1 MGCTVRPKRSANPMA
16 ACRGPLSGAA
26 GPNSA
31 TGIVGRTR
39 SDTVSVVSPRGP
51 RALGERKLGALSSA
65 SCSRFLFFFFC
76 YCWLFSPAAKTL
88 RQRPRCFGETRHA
101 CAGMSD
107 AGRCAQYNTAHSP
120 SKTISRRLPTAVS
133 WGEKRRRVRSE
144 EENKRK
150 EKNQKNI
157 GDRLRGGC
165 DGQFFWHVFETKRVV
180 GGVSP
185 ETLGGSLA
193 C

>member
-1 MGCTVRPKRSANPMA
+1 MH
-16 ACRGPLSGAA
+16 GPPESQRKPHGRVSGA
-26 GPNSA
+26 S
-31 TGIVGRTR
+31 VGSHGAELCYGNRWLNPRT
-39 SDTVSVVSPRGP
+39 VCPREP
-51 RALGERKLGALSSA
+51 RAPGERRLGALFSA
-65 SCSRFLFFFFC
+65 FCSRNFSFFFF
-76 YCWLFSPAAKTL
+76 LFLLPPALSPAAKTL

-133 WGEKRRRVRSE
+133 CGGKRRRVRSE
-144 EENKRK
+144 ERNKRK
-150 EKNQKNI
+150 KNI

-165 DGQFFWHVFETKRVV
+165 DGQFFWHLFETKRVV
-180 GGVSP
+180 GRVSP